1 MNEYSPTSAH
11 NSSIPDMRPPL
22 YQGQY
27 AMTWYSTNQVPSDIS
42 NYNPDLQGE
51 VKVTHVPA
59 PTSDDTPVARMTGT
73 GYGVSSETE
82 HPEIAKRLVK
92 HITERENVVRQLL
105 GQPAAKIPMVS
116 GVLEEDRLWESDTLQ
131 QYEDHYRNLVS
142 IAENYGR
149 IIAVNENPETVNPIT
164 GRALSEAMVVGA
176 AQDVVINDM
185 NPMESATKWAD
196 RMRNEYQ

>member
-1 MNEYSPTSAH
+1 
-11 NSSIPDMRPPL
+11 
-22 YQGQY
+22 
-27 AMTWYSTNQVPSDIS
+27 
-42 NYNPDLQGE
+42 
-51 VKVTHVPA
+51 
-59 PTSDDTPVARMTGT
+59 
-73 GYGVSSETE
+73 
-82 HPEIAKRLVK
+82 
-92 HITERENVVRQLL
+92 
-105 GQPAAKIPMVS
+105 
-116 GVLEEDRLWESDTLQ
+116 LWESDTLQ

-164 GRALSEAMVVGA
+164 GRALREAMVVGA